1 MRRVTMN
8 ILKKQTISIGL
19 CFALAVSTFS
29 AFTPATAAAKAK
41 LVKKKLTLTVGQ
53 KKKIAIK
60 SKKKKAKYSFKASN
74 KKASVSKSG
83 VITAKKAGKVKIT
96 VKEKLKKKTRKV
108 GTITVTIKKKTAQ
121 NTTVPA
127 LNTPTP
133 VVTATPAASP
143 SNEPTAEPTTTA
155 TAIPAPK
162 ATPTPFPENP
172 EFSNIPNGYTAKNQA
187 NKGEV
192 ERFEYESTEY
202 ISDDESAKKTPI
214 DRYAMVVLPKDY
226 SKTKKYPV
234 VYMLHGLSDTP
245 ESMVGN
251 GILNDGAGT
260 QYVVWNAIAN
270 GDVKE
275 CIVVYPCVCCNEE
288 GKSSFNTD
296 AKTASYYDYI
306 INDLTKVLMPA
317 INKEYSTLT
326 GRENTAV
333 CGFSMGGRETL
344 NIGIRRPDLFSGIGL
359 FNPAP
364 GALDGGDMLT
374 KADLKLADE
383 YINSTYIQITKGATD
398 TVVNSNPTNYYNAL
412 KAAGIPCSYYETMG
426 GDPAGKGNGGHWA
439 TVYQHGLYNFLKR
452 IFK

>member
-1 MRRVTMN
+1 MN
-8 ILKKQTISIGL
+8 LFKKQTISIGL
-19 CFALAVSTFS
+19 CFALAVSTLS

-96 VKEKLKKKTRKV
+96 VKEKLKKKARKV

-133 VVTATPAASP
+133 VVTATPATSP
-143 SNEPTAEPTTTA
+143 SNEPTAEPTATA
-155 TAIPAPK
+155 TATPAPK
-162 ATPTPFPENP
+162 VTPTPFPENP

-234 VYMLHGLSDTP
+234 IYMLHGLSDTP

-288 GKSSFNTD
+288 GKSNFNTD

-398 TVVNSNPTNYYNAL
+398 TVVGSNPTNYYNAL

-439 TVYQHGLYNFLKR
+439 TVYHHGLYNFLKR

>member
-1 MRRVTMN
+1 MN

-83 VITAKKAGKVKIT
+83 VITAKKAGKVKIA

-108 GTITVTIKKKTAQ
+108 GTITVTIKKKIAQ

-143 SNEPTAEPTTTA
+143 SNEPTAEPTATA
-155 TAIPAPK
+155 TATPTPK
-162 ATPTPFPENP
+162 VTPTPFPENP
-172 EFSNIPNGYTAKNQA
+172 EFSNIPKGYTAKNQA
-187 NKGEV
+187 NKGEE

-288 GKSSFNTD
+288 GKSNFNTD

-398 TVVNSNPTNYYNAL
+398 TVVGSNPTNYYNAL

-439 TVYQHGLYNFLKR
+439 TVYHHGLYNFLKR

>member
-1 MRRVTMN
+1 MN

-83 VITAKKAGKVKIT
+83 VITAKKAGKVKIA

-108 GTITVTIKKKTAQ
+108 GTITVTIKKKIAQ

-143 SNEPTAEPTTTA
+143 SNEPTAEPTATA
-155 TAIPAPK
+155 TATPTPK
-162 ATPTPFPENP
+162 VTPTPFPENP
-172 EFSNIPNGYTAKNQA
+172 EFSNIPKGYTAKNQA

-288 GKSSFNTD
+288 GKSNFNTD

-398 TVVNSNPTNYYNAL
+398 TVVGSNPTNYYNAL

-426 GDPAGKGNGGHWA
+426 GDPAGKGNGDHWA
-439 TVYQHGLYNFLKR
+439 TVYHHGLYNFLKR

>member
-1 MRRVTMN
+1 MN

-83 VITAKKAGKVKIT
+83 VITAKKAGKVKIA

-108 GTITVTIKKKTAQ
+108 GTITVTIKKKIAQ
-121 NTTVPA
+121 NTTGPA
-127 LNTPTP
+127 LSTPTP

-143 SNEPTAEPTTTA
+143 SNEPTAEPTATA
-155 TAIPAPK
+155 TATPTPK
-162 ATPTPFPENP
+162 VTPTPFPENP
-172 EFSNIPNGYTAKNQA
+172 EFSNIPKGYTAKNQA

-288 GKSSFNTD
+288 GKSNFNTD

-398 TVVNSNPTNYYNAL
+398 TVVGSNPTNYYNAL

-439 TVYQHGLYNFLKR
+439 TVYHHGLYNFLKR

>member
-1 MRRVTMN
+1 MN

-19 CFALAVSTFS
+19 CFALAVSTLS

-108 GTITVTIKKKTAQ
+108 GTITVTIKKKIAQ

-133 VVTATPAASP
+133 VVTATPATSP
-143 SNEPTAEPTTTA
+143 SNEPTAEPTATA
-155 TAIPAPK
+155 TATPTPK
-162 ATPTPFPENP
+162 VTPTPFPENP

-439 TVYQHGLYNFLKR
+439 TVYHHGLYNFLKR

>member
-1 MRRVTMN
+1 MN

-202 ISDDESAKKTPI
+202 ISDDESTKKTPI

-226 SKTKKYPV
+226 SKAKKYPV

-398 TVVNSNPTNYYNAL
+398 TVVGSNPTNYYNAL

-439 TVYQHGLYNFLKR
+439 TVYHHGLYNFLKR

>member
-1 MRRVTMN
+1 M
-8 ILKKQTISIGL
+8 
-19 CFALAVSTFS
+19 
-29 AFTPATAAAKAK
+29 
-41 LVKKKLTLTVGQ
+41 
-53 KKKIAIK
+53 
-60 SKKKKAKYSFKASN
+60 
-74 KKASVSKSG
+74 
-83 VITAKKAGKVKIT
+83 
-96 VKEKLKKKTRKV
+96 
-108 GTITVTIKKKTAQ
+108 GTITVTIKKKIAQ

-143 SNEPTAEPTTTA
+143 SNEPTAKPTA
-155 TAIPAPK
+155 TATATPTPK
-162 ATPTPFPENP
+162 VTPTPFPENP
-172 EFSNIPNGYTAKNQA
+172 EFSNIPKGYTAKNQA

-288 GKSSFNTD
+288 GKSNFNTD

-398 TVVNSNPTNYYNAL
+398 TVVGSNPTNYYNAL
-412 KAAGIPCSYYETMG
+412 KAAGIPCSYYVTMG
-426 GDPAGKGNGGHWA
+426 GDPAGKGNGGHWS
-439 TVYQHGLYNFLKR
+439 TVYHHGLYNFLKR

>member
-1 MRRVTMN
+1 MN

-83 VITAKKAGKVKIT
+83 VITAKKAGKVKIA

-108 GTITVTIKKKTAQ
+108 GTITVTIKKKIAQ

-143 SNEPTAEPTTTA
+143 SNEPTAEPTATA
-155 TAIPAPK
+155 TATPTPK
-162 ATPTPFPENP
+162 VTPTPFPENP
-172 EFSNIPNGYTAKNQA
+172 EFSNIPKGYTAKNQA

-288 GKSSFNTD
+288 GKSNFNTD

-374 KADLKLADE
+374 KADLKLAMSNE

-398 TVVNSNPTNYYNAL
+398 TVVGSNPTNYYNAL

-439 TVYQHGLYNFLKR
+439 TVYHHGLYNFLKR

>member
-1 MRRVTMN
+1 MN
-8 ILKKQTISIGL
+8 LFKKQTISIGL
-19 CFALAVSTFS
+19 CFALAVSTLS

-108 GTITVTIKKKTAQ
+108 GTITVTIKKKIAQ

-143 SNEPTAEPTTTA
+143 SNEPTAEPTATA
-155 TAIPAPK
+155 TATPTPK
-162 ATPTPFPENP
+162 VTPTPFPEDP
-172 EFSNIPNGYTAKNQA
+172 EFSNIPKGYTAKNQA

-288 GKSSFNTD
+288 GKSNFNTD

-383 YINSTYIQITKGATD
+383 YLNSTYIQITKGATD
-398 TVVNSNPTNYYNAL
+398 TVVGSNPTNYYNAL

-439 TVYQHGLYNFLKR
+439 TVYHHGLYNFLKR

>member
-1 MRRVTMN
+1 MN

-364 GALDGGDMLT
+364 AALDGGDMLT

>member
-1 MRRVTMN
+1 MN

-96 VKEKLKKKTRKV
+96 VQENLKKKTRKV

-364 GALDGGDMLT
+364 GALDGGD
-374 KADLKLADE
+374 
-383 YINSTYIQITKGATD
+383 
-398 TVVNSNPTNYYNAL
+398 
-412 KAAGIPCSYYETMG
+412 
-426 GDPAGKGNGGHWA
+426 PAGKGNGGHWA

>member
-1 MRRVTMN
+1 MN
-8 ILKKQTISIGL
+8 LFKKQTISIGL
-19 CFALAVSTFS
+19 CFALAVSTLS

-96 VKEKLKKKTRKV
+96 VKEKLKKKARKV

-133 VVTATPAASP
+133 VVTATPATSP
-143 SNEPTAEPTTTA
+143 SNEPTAEPTATA
-155 TAIPAPK
+155 TATPAPK
-162 ATPTPFPENP
+162 VTPTPFHENP

-234 VYMLHGLSDTP
+234 IYMLHGLSDTP

-288 GKSSFNTD
+288 GKSNFNTD

-383 YINSTYIQITKGATD
+383 YLNSTYIQITKGATD

-439 TVYQHGLYNFLKR
+439 TVYHHGLYNFLKR

>member
-1 MRRVTMN
+1 MN

-19 CFALAVSTFS
+19 CFALAVSTLS

-53 KKKIAIK
+53 KKKISIK

-143 SNEPTAEPTTTA
+143 SNEPTAEPTATA

-172 EFSNIPNGYTAKNQA
+172 EFSNIPKGYTAKNQA

-202 ISDDESAKKTPI
+202 ISDDESTKKTPI

-226 SKTKKYPV
+226 SKAKKYPV

-288 GKSSFNTD
+288 GKSNFNTD

-398 TVVNSNPTNYYNAL
+398 TVVGSNPTNYYNAL

-439 TVYQHGLYNFLKR
+439 TVYHHGLYNFLKR

>member
-1 MRRVTMN
+1 MN

-83 VITAKKAGKVKIT
+83 VITAKKAGKVKIA

-108 GTITVTIKKKTAQ
+108 GTITVTIKKKIAQ

-143 SNEPTAEPTTTA
+143 SNEPTAEPTATA
-155 TAIPAPK
+155 TATPTPK
-162 ATPTPFPENP
+162 VTPTPFPENP
-172 EFSNIPNGYTAKNQA
+172 EFSNIPKGYTAKNQA

-202 ISDDESAKKTPI
+202 ISDDESTKKTPI

-288 GKSSFNTD
+288 GKSNFNTD

-398 TVVNSNPTNYYNAL
+398 TVVGSNPTNYYNAL

-439 TVYQHGLYNFLKR
+439 TVYHHGLYNFLKR

>member
-1 MRRVTMN
+1 MN

-364 GALDGGDMLT
+364 GALNGGDMLT

>member
-1 MRRVTMN
+1 MN

-333 CGFSMGGRETL
+333 CGFSM
-344 NIGIRRPDLFSGIGL
+344 
-359 FNPAP
+359 
-364 GALDGGDMLT
+364 
-374 KADLKLADE
+374 ADAR
-383 YINSTYIQITKGATD
+383 
-398 TVVNSNPTNYYNAL
+398 
-412 KAAGIPCSYYETMG
+412 
-426 GDPAGKGNGGHWA
+426 H
-439 TVYQHGLYNFLKR
+439 
-452 IFK
+452 

>member
-1 MRRVTMN
+1 MN

-83 VITAKKAGKVKIT
+83 VITAKKAGKVKIA

-108 GTITVTIKKKTAQ
+108 GTITVTIKKKIAQ

-439 TVYQHGLYNFLKR
+439 TVYHHGLYNFLKR

>member
-1 MRRVTMN
+1 MN
-8 ILKKQTISIGL
+8 LFKKQTISIGL

-83 VITAKKAGKVKIT
+83 VITAKKAGKVKIA

-108 GTITVTIKKKTAQ
+108 GTITVTIKKKIAQ

-143 SNEPTAEPTTTA
+143 SNEPTAKPTA
-155 TAIPAPK
+155 TATATPTPK
-162 ATPTPFPENP
+162 VTPTPFPENP
-172 EFSNIPNGYTAKNQA
+172 EFSNIPKGYTAKNQA

-288 GKSSFNTD
+288 GKSNFNTD

-398 TVVNSNPTNYYNAL
+398 TVVGSNPTNYYNAL
-412 KAAGIPCSYYETMG
+412 KAAGIPCSYYVTMG
-426 GDPAGKGNGGHWA
+426 GDPAGKGNGGHWS
-439 TVYQHGLYNFLKR
+439 TVYHHGLYNFLKR

>member
-1 MRRVTMN
+1 MN

-288 GKSSFNTD
+288 GKSSFNTY

>member
-1 MRRVTMN
+1 MN

-19 CFALAVSTFS
+19 CFALAVSTLS

-53 KKKIAIK
+53 KKKISIK

-108 GTITVTIKKKTAQ
+108 GTITVTIKKKIAQ

-143 SNEPTAEPTTTA
+143 SNEPTAEPTATA
-155 TAIPAPK
+155 TATPTPK
-162 ATPTPFPENP
+162 VTPTPFPENP
-172 EFSNIPNGYTAKNQA
+172 EFSNIPKGYTAKNQA

-202 ISDDESAKKTPI
+202 ISDDASAKKTPI

-288 GKSSFNTD
+288 GKSNFNTD
-296 AKTASYYDYI
+296 AKKASYYDYI
-306 INDLTKVLMPA
+306 INYLTKVLMPA
-317 INKEYSTLT
+317 INKEYSTMT

-398 TVVNSNPTNYYNAL
+398 TVVGSNPTNYYNAL
-412 KAAGIPCSYYETMG
+412 KAAGIPCSYYVTMG
-426 GDPAGKGNGGHWA
+426 GDPAGKGNGGHWS
-439 TVYQHGLYNFLKR
+439 TVYHHGLYNFLKR

>member
-1 MRRVTMN
+1 MN

-53 KKKIAIK
+53 KKKISIK

-108 GTITVTIKKKTAQ
+108 GTITVTIKKKIAQ

-143 SNEPTAEPTTTA
+143 SNEPTAEPTATA
-155 TAIPAPK
+155 TATPTPK
-162 ATPTPFPENP
+162 VTPTPFPEDP
-172 EFSNIPNGYTAKNQA
+172 EFSNIPKGYTAKNQA

-398 TVVNSNPTNYYNAL
+398 TVVGSNPTNYYNAL

-439 TVYQHGLYNFLKR
+439 TVYHHGLYNFLKR

>member
-1 MRRVTMN
+1 MN

-19 CFALAVSTFS
+19 CFALAVSTLS

-83 VITAKKAGKVKIT
+83 VITAKKAGKVKIA

-108 GTITVTIKKKTAQ
+108 GTITVTIKKKIAQ

-143 SNEPTAEPTTTA
+143 SNEPTAEPTATA
-155 TAIPAPK
+155 TATPTPK
-162 ATPTPFPENP
+162 VTPTPFPENP
-172 EFSNIPNGYTAKNQA
+172 EFSNIPKGYTAKNQA

-288 GKSSFNTD
+288 GKSNFNTD

-398 TVVNSNPTNYYNAL
+398 TVVGSNPTNYYNAL

-439 TVYQHGLYNFLKR
+439 TVYHHGLYNFLKR

>member
-1 MRRVTMN
+1 MN

-19 CFALAVSTFS
+19 CFALAVSTLS

-439 TVYQHGLYNFLKR
+439 TVYHHGLYNFLKR

>member
-1 MRRVTMN
+1 MN

-333 CGFSMGGRETL
+333 CGFSMGGRATL
-344 NIGIRRPDLFSGIGL
+344 NIGIRRPYLFSGIGL

-439 TVYQHGLYNFLKR
+439 TVYHHGLYNFLKR

>member
-1 MRRVTMN
+1 MN

-127 LNTPTP
+127 LNTPTR

>member
-1 MRRVTMN
+1 MN

-19 CFALAVSTFS
+19 CFALAVSTLS

-143 SNEPTAEPTTTA
+143 SNEPTAEPTATA

-172 EFSNIPNGYTAKNQA
+172 EFSNIPKGYTAKNQA

-202 ISDDESAKKTPI
+202 ISDDESTKKTPI

-226 SKTKKYPV
+226 SMAKKYPV

-288 GKSSFNTD
+288 GKSNFNTD

-398 TVVNSNPTNYYNAL
+398 TVVGSNPTNYYNAL

-439 TVYQHGLYNFLKR
+439 TVYHHGLYNFLKR

>member
-1 MRRVTMN
+1 MN
-8 ILKKQTISIGL
+8 LFKNQTISIGL
-19 CFALAVSTFS
+19 CFALAVSTLS
-29 AFTPATAAAKAK
+29 AFTPVTAAAKAK
-41 LVKKKLTLTVGQ
+41 LAQKKLILTIGQ

-74 KKASVSKSG
+74 TKVSVSISG
-83 VITAKKAGKVKIT
+83 IIKAKKTGKAKIT
-96 VKEKLKKKTRKV
+96 VTEKFKKKTRKV

-121 NTTVPA
+121 NTTAPA
-127 LNTPTP
+127 VTSTPTAVP
-133 VVTATPAASP
+133 TQA
-143 SNEPTAEPTTTA
+143 PTAEPTATA
-155 TAIPAPK
+155 TPK
-162 ATPTPFPENP
+162 ITPTPFPEDP
-172 EFSNIPNGYTAKNQA
+172 EFSDLPKGYTSKIQA

-202 ISDDESAKKTPI
+202 ISDDNSAKKDPI

-234 VYMLHGLSDTP
+234 IYMLHGLSDTP
-245 ESMVGN
+245 EKMVGD
-251 GILNDGAGT
+251 GILNDGDGA

-270 GDVKE
+270 GDIKE
-275 CIVVYPCVCCNEE
+275 CIVVYPCVCCNEA
-288 GKSSFNTD
+288 GKSNFNTD

-344 NIGIRRPDLFSGIGL
+344 NIGLRRPDLFSGIGA

-364 GALDGGDMLT
+364 GATSGGDMLT
-374 KADLKLADE
+374 TNEFKLADE
-383 YINSTYIQITKGATD
+383 YKDNTYIQITKGATD
-398 TVVNSNPTNYYNAL
+398 TTVGNSPVDYHKTLTNN
-412 KAAGIPCSYYETMG
+412 GTPHSYYVTMG

-439 TVYQHGLYNFLKR
+439 TVYLHGFYNFMKR

>member
-1 MRRVTMN
+1 MN

-83 VITAKKAGKVKIT
+83 VITAKKAGKVKIA

-108 GTITVTIKKKTAQ
+108 GTITVTIKKKIAQ

-143 SNEPTAEPTTTA
+143 SNEPTAEPTATA
-155 TAIPAPK
+155 TATPTPK
-162 ATPTPFPENP
+162 VTPTPFPENP
-172 EFSNIPNGYTAKNQA
+172 EFSNIPKGYTAKNQA
-187 NKGEV
+187 NKGAV

-288 GKSSFNTD
+288 GKSNFNTD

-398 TVVNSNPTNYYNAL
+398 TVVGSNPTNYYNAL

-439 TVYQHGLYNFLKR
+439 TVYHHGLYNFLKR

>member
-1 MRRVTMN
+1 MN

-41 LVKKKLTLTVGQ
+41 LVKKKLTLTVRQ

-83 VITAKKAGKVKIT
+83 VITAKKAGKVKIA

-108 GTITVTIKKKTAQ
+108 GTITVTIKKKIAQ

-143 SNEPTAEPTTTA
+143 SNEPTAEPTATA
-155 TAIPAPK
+155 TATPTPK
-162 ATPTPFPENP
+162 VTPTPFPENP
-172 EFSNIPNGYTAKNQA
+172 EFSNIPKGYTAKNQA

-288 GKSSFNTD
+288 GKSNFNTD

-398 TVVNSNPTNYYNAL
+398 TVVGSNPTNYYNAL

-439 TVYQHGLYNFLKR
+439 TVYHHGLYNFLKR

>member
-1 MRRVTMN
+1 MN

-83 VITAKKAGKVKIT
+83 VITAKKAGKVKIA

-108 GTITVTIKKKTAQ
+108 GTITVTIKKKIAQ

-143 SNEPTAEPTTTA
+143 SNEPTAEPTATA
-155 TAIPAPK
+155 TATPTPK
-162 ATPTPFPENP
+162 VTPTPFPENP
-172 EFSNIPNGYTAKNQA
+172 EFSNIPKGYTAKNQA

-288 GKSSFNTD
+288 GKSNFNTD

-398 TVVNSNPTNYYNAL
+398 TVVGSNPTNYYNAL

-439 TVYQHGLYNFLKR
+439 TVYHHGLYNFLKR

>member
-1 MRRVTMN
+1 MN
-8 ILKKQTISIGL
+8 LFKKQTISIGL
-19 CFALAVSTFS
+19 CFALAVSTLS

-108 GTITVTIKKKTAQ
+108 GTITVTIKKKIAQ

-143 SNEPTAEPTTTA
+143 SNEPTAEPTATA
-155 TAIPAPK
+155 TATPTPK
-162 ATPTPFPENP
+162 VTPTPFPEDP
-172 EFSNIPNGYTAKNQA
+172 EFSNIPKGYTAKNQA

-398 TVVNSNPTNYYNAL
+398 TVVGSNPTNYYNAL

-426 GDPAGKGNGGHWA
+426 GDPAGKRKRWPLGNRLSSWF
-439 TVYQHGLYNFLKR
+439 V
-452 IFK
+452 

>member
-1 MRRVTMN
+1 MN

-83 VITAKKAGKVKIT
+83 VITAKKAGKVKIA

-108 GTITVTIKKKTAQ
+108 GTITVTIKKKIAQ

-143 SNEPTAEPTTTA
+143 SNEPTAEPTATA
-155 TAIPAPK
+155 TATPTPK
-162 ATPTPFPENP
+162 VTPTPFPENP
-172 EFSNIPNGYTAKNQA
+172 EFSNIPKGYTAKNQA

-288 GKSSFNTD
+288 GKSNFNTD

-333 CGFSMGGRETL
+333 CEFSMGGRETL

-398 TVVNSNPTNYYNAL
+398 TVVGSNPTNYYNAL

-439 TVYQHGLYNFLKR
+439 TVYHHGLYNFLKR

>member
-1 MRRVTMN
+1 
-8 ILKKQTISIGL
+8 
-19 CFALAVSTFS
+19 
-29 AFTPATAAAKAK
+29 
-41 LVKKKLTLTVGQ
+41 
-53 KKKIAIK
+53 
-60 SKKKKAKYSFKASN
+60 
-74 KKASVSKSG
+74 
-83 VITAKKAGKVKIT
+83 
-96 VKEKLKKKTRKV
+96 
-108 GTITVTIKKKTAQ
+108 
-121 NTTVPA
+121 
-127 LNTPTP
+127 
-133 VVTATPAASP
+133 
-143 SNEPTAEPTTTA
+143 
-155 TAIPAPK
+155 
-162 ATPTPFPENP
+162 
-172 EFSNIPNGYTAKNQA
+172 
-187 NKGEV
+187 
-192 ERFEYESTEY
+192 
-202 ISDDESAKKTPI
+202 
-214 DRYAMVVLPKDY
+214 MVVLPKDY

-288 GKSSFNTD
+288 GKSNFNTD

-398 TVVNSNPTNYYNAL
+398 TVVGSNPTNYYNAL
-412 KAAGIPCSYYETMG
+412 KAAGIPCSYYVTMG
-426 GDPAGKGNGGHWA
+426 GDPAGKGNGGHWS
-439 TVYQHGLYNFLKR
+439 TVYHHGLYNFLKR